1 MTPAAI
7 IQESAADGVNLAL
20 SPEGTI
26 KATGAQGA
34 VDRWLPIIRKNKPGI
49 IAALESPTLP
59 PLTPAER
66 DRLIALATVW
76 QMDAEEIQIMFR
88 QCDYGGEGAGR
99 RFTAA
104 GARAFWFGQADQ
116 HVR

>member
-34 VDRWLPIIRKNKPGI
+34 VDRWLPIIRKNKSGI
-49 IAALESPTLP
+49 IAALESPALP
-59 PLTPAER
+59 PLTSAER
-66 DRLIALATVW
+66 DRLIALAVVW
-76 QMDAEEIQIMFR
+76 QMDAEEIQIMFG
-88 QCDYGGEGAGR
+88 QCDHGGEGAGR
-99 RFTAA
+99 RFTAT
-104 GARAFWFGQADQ
+104 GARAFWFGQAGQ